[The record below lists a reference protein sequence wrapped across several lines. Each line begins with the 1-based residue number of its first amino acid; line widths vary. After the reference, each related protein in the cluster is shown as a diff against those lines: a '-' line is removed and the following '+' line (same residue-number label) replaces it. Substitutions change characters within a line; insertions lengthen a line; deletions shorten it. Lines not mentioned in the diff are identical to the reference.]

1 MTINDDKAITGG
13 DFGITLKHTADVTI
27 ENSTI
32 SGLNTTT
39 GRVGS
44 AIDDSYGD
52 STGMVV
58 QDNNISDFKSAVQ
71 LTTRLVTGNYIHD
84 PGYIAGDH
92 TNGVIANGG
101 TGQLTISD
109 NTILNSLSETDAVT
123 IDTSTVPGPVS
134 NKTID
139 NNLLGGG
146 DYAIYGGTAFGH
158 ATSNI
163 VTRTTD
169 SARPTIRRVA
179 SSAWSPISTPRAW
192 TMSGPATSGTAPG
205 KPSRPRSPPRSQ
217 PCARRPRAADAD
229 VRVTPG
235 GRRADSSDPPLPC
248 ITHGSLPMT

>member
-1 MTINDDKAITGG
+1 
-13 DFGITLKHTADVTI
+13 
-27 ENSTI
+27 
-32 SGLNTTT
+32 
-39 GRVGS
+39 
-44 AIDDSYGD
+44 
-52 STGMVV
+52 MVV
-58 QDNNISDFKSAVQ
+58 QDNNISYFKSAVQ
-71 LTTRLVTGNYIHD
+71 LTTGLVTGNYIHD

-163 VTRTTD
+163 VISNNRFSQAYYPKSGQFGPVAYFD
-169 SARPTIRRVA
+169 PSGRGQCLDRQRLGQHRADHPGPVARRD
-179 SSAWSPISTPRAW
+179 
-192 TMSGPATSGTAPG
+192 
-205 KPSRPRSPPRSQ
+205 RSLG
-217 PCARRPRAADAD
+217 ARRPRAADAD

-248 ITHGSLPMT
+248 YYAW